1 MEEEVRLL
9 REEWAQRV
17 WGVESERKDRIVYE
31 LFLLLEKMVTM
42 LREHDNELRCVVQV
56 PGVGE
61 EWPQK

>member
-1 MEEEVRLL
+1 MEEEVQLL
-9 REEWAQRV
+9 REEWSVAVGPGLEYR
-17 WGVESERKDRIVYE
+17 RDRLIYE

-61 EWPQK
+61 EWPKK